1 MIKTTIL
8 ARITAH
14 DIRAKY
20 GLKLTQKNILQRNA
34 GITYGAEHDRV
45 LGKEMLWI
53 QSKITEWPKNI
64 IQNHRK
70 SIVLSMN
77 WILQM
82 VMHS

>member
-1 MIKTTIL
+1 MIQTTIL
-8 ARITAH
+8 ARITSL

-20 GLKLTQKNILQRNA
+20 GLKLTQKNVLQRNTDFTH
-34 GITYGAEHDRV
+34 GVEHDRV

-70 SIVLSMN
+70 SIVLSVN